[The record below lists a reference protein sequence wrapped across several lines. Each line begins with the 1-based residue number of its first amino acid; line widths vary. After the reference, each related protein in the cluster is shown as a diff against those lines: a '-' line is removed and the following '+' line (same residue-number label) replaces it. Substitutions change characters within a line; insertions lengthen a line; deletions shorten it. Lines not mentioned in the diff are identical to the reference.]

1 MKYQKSIIKAT
12 VRDAS
17 DGGTPE
23 RRRKIRRRKK
33 TSTRQFI
40 LSWKTSDIVPQ
51 QNLDQDGNS
60 LVQDGIR
67 LGLRTPTEIK
77 NILFVLVGSEYAL
90 TVGSITEVPVD
101 FSKPS
106 KL

>member
-1 MKYQKSIIKAT
+1 FEDDVVEMKYQKSIIKAT

-67 LGLRTPTEIK
+67 LGLRTPTEMFSVTSAESWVIK
-77 NILFVLVGSEYAL
+77 E
-90 TVGSITEVPVD
+90 SIAKGT
-101 FSKPS
+101 
-106 KL
+106 